1 MLELIFISNDL
12 VNGLP
17 LFLRIEDI
25 LDGFPLVLIAVG
37 DFEECPGFELIRNF
51 LLVFLCND
59 RQLLS

>member
-37 DFEECPGFELIRNF
+37 DFEECARFELVRNF